1 MPLKVY
7 TKEYESNSKKL
18 LRLFSYIV
26 LLAGVGMM
34 FWAYYPMVSFEIY
47 ARFFIRKETSSPIPE
62 EDQATSLQLAKSVHA
77 SSNFYSNNLR
87 DFTQANVW
95 FPVKNVPGSNDN
107 IDVQEY
113 YLSIPKLN
121 LDNLKVT
128 VGGDDLS
135 KSLVHYLPT
144 SKPGQYGKVAIFG
157 HSTLPQLYNEKDY
170 KTVFTYLPQMDV
182 GDSISINID
191 GKKYDYEVFDMYIVK
206 PDKVSVLEQNFN
218 ASYIM
223 LVTCVPP
230 GTYKERLIVEAKLK
244 QHSSL

>member
-7 TKEYESNSKKL
+7 TKEYQSNTKKIL
-18 LRLFSYIV
+18 IFFSYLV
-26 LLAGVGMM
+26 LIAGVGMM

-47 ARFFIRKETSSPIPE
+47 ARFFIRKETSSPVPE
-62 EDQATSLQLAKSVHA
+62 DEQASSLQLAKSVHA

-95 FPVKNVPGSNDN
+95 FPVKNVPGSNN
-107 IDVQEY
+107 SIDVKEY

-128 VGGDDLS
+128 VGGEDLS
-135 KSLVHYLPT
+135 TSLVHYLPT

-170 KTVFTYLPQMDV
+170 KTVFTYLPQMDI
-182 GDSISINID
+182 GDNISINIE
-191 GKKYDYEVFDMYIVK
+191 GKKYEYEVYDMYIVK

-218 ASYIM
+218 ASYLM

-244 QHSSL
+244 QHASL

>member
-7 TKEYESNSKKL
+7 TKEYESKTKKMMKM
-18 LRLFSYIV
+18 FSYVI
-26 LLAGVGMM
+26 LIAGIGLM

-47 ARFFIRKETSSPIPE
+47 ARFFIRKDTSSPLPE
-62 EDQATSLQLAKSVHA
+62 SEEASSLQLAKTVHA
-77 SSNFYSNNLR
+77 SSDYYSNNLR
-87 DFTQANVW
+87 DFTHANVW
-95 FPVKNVPGSNDN
+95 FPVANTPEAEDK
-107 IDVQEY
+107 IDLKEY

-121 LDNLKVT
+121 LSHLKVA

-157 HSTLPQLYNEKDY
+157 HSTLPQLYNDKDY
-170 KTVFTYLPQMDV
+170 KTVFTYLPKMDI
-182 GDSISINID
+182 GDSIDID
-191 GKKYDYEVFDMYIVK
+191 VEGKKYEYEVYDMYIVK

-218 ASYIM
+218 ASYLM

-230 GTYKERLIVEAKLK
+230 GTFKERLIVEAKLK

>member
-1 MPLKVY
+1 MALKVY
-7 TKEYESNSKKL
+7 TKEYESKTKKML
-18 LRLFSYIV
+18 KFFSYVI
-26 LLAGVGMM
+26 LIAGIGMM
-34 FWAYYPMVSFEIY
+34 FWAYYPMISFEIY
-47 ARFFIRKETSSPIPE
+47 ARFFIRKDTSSPVPDSE
-62 EDQATSLQLAKSVHA
+62 EASSLQLAKTVHA

-95 FPVKNVPGSNDN
+95 FPVKNVPGANDN
-107 IDVQEY
+107 IDVKEY

-121 LDNLKVT
+121 LENLKVT

-135 KSLVHYLPT
+135 TSLVHYLPT

-157 HSTLPQLYNEKDY
+157 HSTLPQLYNKNDY

-182 GDSISINID
+182 GDNISISIE
-191 GKKYDYEVFDMYIVK
+191 GKEYEYEVYDMYIVK

>member
-7 TKEYESNSKKL
+7 TKEYESKTRKVVKS
-18 LRLFSYIV
+18 FSYFV
-26 LLAGVGMM
+26 LLFGMGLL

-47 ARFFIRKETSSPIPE
+47 ARFFIRDDTTSPLPETNEASSI
-62 EDQATSLQLAKSVHA
+62 QFAKSVHA
-77 SSNFYSNNLR
+77 QSSYFSNNLR

-95 FPVKNVPGSNDN
+95 FPVKELPGADEK
-107 IDVQEY
+107 IALKEY
-113 YLSIPKLN
+113 SLSIPKLN
-121 LDNLKVT
+121 LENLNVE
-128 VGGDDLS
+128 VGGEDLS
-135 KSLVHYLPT
+135 KSLIHYLPT

-157 HSTLPQLYNEKDY
+157 HSTLPQLYNDKDY
-170 KTVFTYLPQMDV
+170 KTVFTYLPKMDI
-182 GDSISINID
+182 GDTVIINVE
-191 GKKYDYEVFDMYIVK
+191 GKKYEYEVYDTYIVK

-218 ASYIM
+218 ASYLM

>member
-1 MPLKVY
+1 MALKVY
-7 TKEYESNSKKL
+7 TKEYESKTKKL
-18 LRLFSYIV
+18 LKFFSYVILIV
-26 LLAGVGMM
+26 GIGMM
-34 FWAYYPMVSFEIY
+34 FWAYYPMISFEIY
-47 ARFFIRKETSSPIPE
+47 ARFFIRKDTSSPVPDSDE
-62 EDQATSLQLAKSVHA
+62 ASSLQLAKSVHA
-77 SSNFYSNNLR
+77 NGNFYSNNLR

-95 FPVKNVPGSNDN
+95 FPVKNVPGANDK

-121 LDNLKVT
+121 LEHLKVT
-128 VGGDDLS
+128 VGGEDLS
-135 KSLVHYLPT
+135 TSLVHYLPT

-157 HSTLPQLYNEKDY
+157 HSTLPQLYDKTDY

-182 GDSISINID
+182 GDNISISIE
-191 GKKYDYEVFDMYIVK
+191 GKEYEYEVYDMYIVK

>member
-7 TKEYESNSKKL
+7 TKEYESKQKKM
-18 LRLFSYIV
+18 LRFISYVV
-26 LLAGVGMM
+26 LIAGVGMM
-34 FWAYYPMVSFEIY
+34 FWAYYPMISFEIY
-47 ARFFIRKETSSPIPE
+47 ARFFIRKDTSSPIPDSE
-62 EDQATSLQLAKSVHA
+62 EASSIQLAKSVHA
-77 SSNFYSNNLR
+77 NNNFYSNNLR

-95 FPVKNVPGSNDN
+95 FPVKTGGENDT

-121 LDNLKVT
+121 LENLRVA
-128 VGGDDLS
+128 VGGEDLS

-157 HSTLPQLYNEKDY
+157 HSTLPQLYDKDDY

-182 GDSISINID
+182 GDSINITIE
-191 GKKYDYEVFDMYIVK
+191 GKEYEYEVYDMYIVK

>member
-1 MPLKVY
+1 MALKVY
-7 TKEYESNSKKL
+7 TKEYESNTKKM

-26 LLAGVGMM
+26 LVAGVGMM

-47 ARFFIRKETSSPIPE
+47 ARFFIRKETFSPIPE
-62 EDQATSLQLAKSVHA
+62 DEQATSLQLAKSVHA

-95 FPVKNVPGSNDN
+95 FPVKDTPGAEDK

-113 YLSIPKLN
+113 YLSIPTLN

-157 HSTLPQLYNEKDY
+157 HSTLPQLYNENDY
-170 KTVFTYLPQMDV
+170 KTVFTYLPQMDI
-182 GDSISINID
+182 GDNITITID
-191 GKKYDYEVFDMYIVK
+191 GKKYDYEVYDMYIVS

-218 ASYIM
+218 ASYLM

-244 QHSSL
+244 QHASL

>member
-1 MPLKVY
+1 MALKVY
-7 TKEYESNSKKL
+7 TKEYESKQKKM
-18 LRLFSYIV
+18 LRFFSYVI
-26 LLAGVGMM
+26 LIAGVGMM

-47 ARFFIRKETSSPIPE
+47 ARFFIRKDTSSPIPE
-62 EDQATSLQLAKSVHA
+62 TEETSSLQLAKSVHA
-77 SSNFYSNNLR
+77 SNNFYSNNLR

-95 FPVKNVPGSNDN
+95 FPVKNVPGANDT

-121 LDNLKVT
+121 LENLKVT
-128 VGGDDLS
+128 VGGEDLS

-157 HSTLPQLYNEKDY
+157 HSTLPQLYNKNDY
-170 KTVFTYLPQMDV
+170 KTVFTYLPQMDL
-182 GDSISINID
+182 GDSINITIE
-191 GKKYDYEVFDMYIVK
+191 GKEYIYEVYDMYIVK

>member
-7 TKEYESNSKKL
+7 TKEYESKGKKMMKVI
-18 LRLFSYIV
+18 SYII
-26 LLAGVGMM
+26 LIAGVGMM
-34 FWAYYPMVSFEIY
+34 FWAYYPMISFEIY
-47 ARFFIRKETSSPIPE
+47 ARFFIRKDTSTPVPE
-62 EDQATSLQLAKSVHA
+62 QNEAASLQIAKTVHA
-77 SSNFYSNNLR
+77 ETNYYSNNLR
-87 DFTQANVW
+87 DFTHANVW
-95 FPVKNVPGSNDN
+95 FPVSNVTGSNDT
-107 IDVQEY
+107 IDLTEY
-113 YLSIPKLN
+113 SLSIPKLN
-121 LDNLKVT
+121 LVDLRVE
-128 VGGDDLS
+128 VGGEDLS

-157 HSTLPQLYNEKDY
+157 HSTLPQLYNDKDY
-170 KTVFTYLPQMDV
+170 KTVFTYLPKMDI
-182 GDSISINID
+182 GDSINVKVE
-191 GKKYDYEVFDMYIVK
+191 GRQYEYEVFDMYIVA